1 VAIVNSIATF
11 NPNASQPPVT
21 RTGVVILT
29 AAPQTVT
36 VPATGSISPAVTRG
50 YGRCKIYNQSVAI
63 SVTAIQLN
71 ASDGTNTVILATWS
85 PQAALAI
92 TATAYCDVSFHY
104 IIDTAPS
111 ATAGGATGTLIF
123 GGATTFNFLVFTT
136 GAGGTAAGD
145 FEISAEP

>member
-1 VAIVNSIATF
+1 MAIINSAATF
-11 NPNASQPPVT
+11 AGVGVQLIQRV
-21 RTGVVILT
+21 GVVILT

-36 VPATGSISPAVTRG
+36 LPASGTISPAITRG
-50 YGRCKIYNQSVAI
+50 YGRSKIYNQSVAI

-71 ASDGTNTVILATWS
+71 GSDGTNTVTLDTWA

-92 TATAYCDVSFHY
+92 TATAYCDIMWDFLLDS
-104 IIDTAPS
+104 ITTS
-111 ATAGGATGTLIF
+111 AGGGSGTLIF

-145 FEISAEP
+145 FEIAAAP